1 MDSLLY
7 KLKDDN
13 TWLEFLEFKKNQ
25 ISSTKKEIEY
35 FSDYILN
42 KKYKDIVNNIFNG
55 YKFSIPIKHLVNK
68 INSDKKRVVYNF
80 NEDENMVLKIISYLF
95 SLKYDDKYSNNC
107 YSFRKKNGPKEA
119 INKLYNEGLNNL
131 YGYKIDIK
139 NYFNSIDINILFDK
153 LDLFIDDDPLL
164 LDFIKDILS
173 NPYVNFNNEIIKEN
187 KGIMA
192 GIPISSF
199 LANIYLK
206 DLDDYFNDILYIRY
220 SDDII
225 IFSEKDELDKYIDI
239 INNKISEYNLLINN
253 DKVTYIKPNDKFD
266 FLGFSFENNSI
277 DLSSIS
283 KQKIKSKI
291 KRTCKKLRKWMINNN
306 TSYDRAIKAVIRKF
320 NRKFFSLSNTE
331 LTWQLW
337 YFPVINT
344 TKSLHEIDLYF
355 QDNLR
360 FIKTGKHNK
369 KNYNL
374 KYSTL
379 KEYGYKSL
387 VNEYYKFKK
396 NM

>member
-7 KLKDDN
+7 KLRDDN

-95 SLKYDDKYSNNC
+95 SLKYDNKYSNNC

-119 INKLYNEGLNNL
+119 INKLYSEGLNNL

-164 LDFIKDILS
+164 LNFIKDILS

-199 LANIYLK
+199 LANNYLK

-306 TSYDRAIKAVIRKF
+306 ASYDRAIKAVIRKF

-374 KYSTL
+374 RYSTL